1 MSKVGTIEAVCISD
15 RKGIPKTPVEEIRLV
30 QEHGVEADAHAGSDR
45 QVSLLCR
52 SSIDKMRA
60 LGLDVGP
67 GAFAENLTIDGL
79 TPEDLLLGT
88 QLAIGAEV
96 LVEVTQIGKECHT
109 GCAIR
114 QQTGKSG
121 RFPMATGQAGRL
133 ERGINAQRRL
143 LGDSLGDGG
152 NYT

>member
-1 MSKVGTIEAVCISD
+1 MGKVGTIEAVCTSD

-30 QEHGVEADAHAGSDR
+30 EEHGVHDDAHAGSDR

-60 LGLDVGP
+60 LGLEVGP

-79 TPEDLLLGT
+79 TPGDLQLGT
-88 QLAIGAEV
+88 RLGIGAEV

-114 QQTGKSG
+114 QQTGKCIMPTEGVFARVVSG
-121 RFPMATGQAGRL
+121 GTVRP
-133 ERGINAQRRL
+133 
-143 LGDSLGDGG
+143 GDTIKTED
-152 NYT
+152 

>member
-1 MSKVGTIEAVCISD
+1 MGRVGTIEAVCTSD
-15 RKGIPKTPVEEIRLV
+15 RKGIPKTPVDEIRLV
-30 QEHGVEADAHAGSDR
+30 EEHGVDGDAHAGSDR

-67 GAFAENLTIDGL
+67 GAFADNLTIDGL
-79 TPEDLLLGT
+79 TPEDLQLGT
-88 QLAIGAEV
+88 RLGIGAEV

-114 QQTGKSG
+114 QQTGQCIMPTEGVFARVVSG
-121 RFPMATGQAGRL
+121 GTVRP
-133 ERGINAQRRL
+133 
-143 LGDSLGDGG
+143 GDTIKAED
-152 NYT
+152 